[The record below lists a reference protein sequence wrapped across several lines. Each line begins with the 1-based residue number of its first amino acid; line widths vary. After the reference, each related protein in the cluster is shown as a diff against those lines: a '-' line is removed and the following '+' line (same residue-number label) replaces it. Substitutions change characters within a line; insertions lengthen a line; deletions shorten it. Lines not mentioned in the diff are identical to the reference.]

1 MKAYAKGREFE
12 YLIAKQLR
20 EAGFDAKRMPRS
32 GAIDGLDSDLF
43 TPELPIVWELKKQET
58 WKVGEYMKQAID
70 SSESTGKM
78 PVVVMGRNNLKDP
91 YVVLNLSNFIWL
103 LQLAKE
109 TGNFTRQIGYSKRKQ
124 TK

>member
-12 YLIAKQLR
+12 YLVSKKLR
-20 EAGFDAKRMPRS
+20 EAGFNAKRMPRS
-32 GAIDGLDSDLF
+32 GAIDGLDSDLLI
-43 TPELPIVWELKKQET
+43 PELPIVWELKKQET

-91 YVVLNLSNFIWL
+91 YVVLELSNFIWL

-109 TGNFTRQIGYSKRKQ
+109 TGSFTRQIGYSKRKQ

>member
-1 MKAYAKGREFE
+1 MKTYRKGRDFE
-12 YLIAKQLR
+12 LLVAKKLR

-43 TPELPIVWELKKQET
+43 IPELPIVWELKKQEI
-58 WKVGEYMKQAID
+58 WKVESYMRQADD
-70 SSESTGKM
+70 SSTGTGKI
-78 PVVVMGRNNLKDP
+78 PVVVMGKNGMSDP
-91 YVVLNLSNFIWL
+91 LVVLNLSNFIWL

-109 TGNFTRQIGYSKRKQ
+109 TGNFVKDTGYSKRRQ